1 MILTDKKMDLYVRDI
16 LMICQKSKDR
26 INWRSI
32 CDKENAEVI
41 NEAIMKT
48 TKSLS
53 RIDRIM
59 STLQVGDI
67 FYYED
72 IDVSEL
78 NWFRFQVDQIV
89 SRELGIVRGHEPDS
103 FHPSQKEL
111 SLERLFTKEEYDL
124 NKQIY

>member
-1 MILTDKKMDLYVRDI
+1 
-16 LMICQKSKDR
+16 
-26 INWRSI
+26 
-32 CDKENAEVI
+32 
-41 NEAIMKT
+41 
-48 TKSLS
+48 
-53 RIDRIM
+53 M

-124 NKQIY
+124 NRQIY